1 MIGLTGTTVILLAA
15 FIGTALTSLIW
26 IRVGPALRKNHEM
39 VQSVYEDAKA
49 NDKKK
54 MSAMYGSPMKTTG
67 PIATALQFLLLLVPI
82 TLVTYYLLTKI

>member
-1 MIGLTGTTVILLAA
+1 M
-15 FIGTALTSLIW
+15 
-26 IRVGPALRKNHEM
+26 
-39 VQSVYEDAKA
+39 DAKA

-67 PIATALQFLLLLVPI
+67 TIATALQFLLLLVPI